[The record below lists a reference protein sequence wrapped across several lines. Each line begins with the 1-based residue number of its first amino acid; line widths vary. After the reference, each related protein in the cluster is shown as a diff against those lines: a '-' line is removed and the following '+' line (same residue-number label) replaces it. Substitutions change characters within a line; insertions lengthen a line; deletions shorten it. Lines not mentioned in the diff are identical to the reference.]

1 MMACCIFSAPRR
13 PLPPSA
19 SSSASMSPRL
29 ATIVGTFPGGVDYLI
44 VPNEA
49 LARAS
54 AILDEQRRQREA
66 EAAAE
71 AKAAIERASKR
82 GWRDRLRA
90 FFGRG
95 RKP

>member
-1 MMACCIFSAPRR
+1 
-13 PLPPSA
+13 
-19 SSSASMSPRL
+19 MSERVS
-29 ATIVGTFPGGVDYLI
+29 TIVGTFDAGLDILVIPR
-44 VPNEA
+44 EA

-54 AILDEQRRQREA
+54 AILDEARRRREA

-71 AKAAIERASKR
+71 ARAAIERASKR
-82 GWRDRLRA
+82 GWRARLRA